1 MQMSS
6 KAEIT
11 WNLIWFLCFS
21 SLLFFLPDSKMD
33 GMTNVK
39 SEMCLVKLALS
50 RGILVLLC
58 IQCGILTKRSNS
70 KHGAPKQLK
79 IDPYRKARNVNLL
92 YVIAKTLI

>member
-1 MQMSS
+1 
-6 KAEIT
+6 
-11 WNLIWFLCFS
+11 
-21 SLLFFLPDSKMD
+21 MD

-58 IQCGILTKRSNS
+58 IQCAMILTKRSNS
-70 KHGAPKQLK
+70 KYGAPKQLK

-92 YVIAKTLI
+92 YVIALKLSFESK